1 MVLCQLRDVCG
12 ARSGDKGDISDVTLF
27 ADNLETYQ
35 VLLPQLTTERVAA
48 HYGDLVDG
56 PVERYLVPNV
66 LAIKFVLHGALGG
79 GASMSL
85 RSDRP
90 WVLPWLSL
98 LRLRVEVPDE
108 LLERSRRTTRPPLHP
123 AAIPQGPTISPAT
136 NTTPRGSR
144 HAS

>member
-27 ADNLETYQ
+27 ADDLETYE

-85 RSDRP
+85 RSDSQGKTHG
-90 WVLPWLSL
+90 LSL

-108 LLERSRRTTRPPLHP
+108 LFERSRRTARPPRQP
-123 AAIPQGPTISPAT
+123 SAIATDPTNSPT
-136 NTTPRGSR
+136 TTTTPRGSR
-144 HAS
+144 HAP